1 VPPDLSFFPH
11 IISPALRTKLFCSIG
26 LGMTQ
31 SIARL
36 QQLPLDQRF
45 DQEID
50 KLKTDNAQ
58 VGRSNVLGWARSVAS
73 AVRLV

>member
-1 VPPDLSFFPH
+1 
-11 IISPALRTKLFCSIG
+11 
-26 LGMTQ
+26 MTQ

-50 KLKTDNAQ
+50 KLKTDTAQ